1 MRIAIVVLFLLGLL
15 FFIFSLAVVVMT
27 SHPYFDY
34 LEPSKYSIESMRF
47 YSARLDIYFTP
58 ALFPRYLYFEKE
70 EVDMAK
76 AFDIRNPYPTVVPY
90 ELKLTETYER
100 YIPFDTLFLA
110 VLFFGL
116 AFRKVQKPKKFN

>member
-1 MRIAIVVLFLLGLL
+1 MWVSVLNYNNENSDRCSFPTRITL
-15 FFIFSLAVVVMT
+15 
-27 SHPYFDY
+27 
-34 LEPSKYSIESMRF
+34 F

-76 AFDIRNPYPTVVPY
+76 AFDIRNPSPTVVPY